1 MLYHLATFQL
11 PISPS
16 MDNFILWSWQ
26 SWLLYFENVRT
37 TLKNWWL
44 DEEMDISC
52 QHWTLVSIS
61 TLYCNSKVKLVFN
74 DLKIFPL
81 ETLKDIYQLNYEV
94 FLPYP
99 LKLFGRLLVMLNYY
113 TIFNVEVIGL
123 GMHIYIYIY
132 ILGPWPNPRT
142 LSSPRMG
149 KHLLKNPC
157 W

>member
-52 QHWTLVSIS
+52 QHWSLVSIFI
-61 TLYCNSKVKLVFN
+61 LYCNSKVKLVFN

-132 ILGPWPNPRT
+132 WAPDPILG
-142 LSSPRMG
+142 
-149 KHLLKNPC
+149 H
-157 W
+157 